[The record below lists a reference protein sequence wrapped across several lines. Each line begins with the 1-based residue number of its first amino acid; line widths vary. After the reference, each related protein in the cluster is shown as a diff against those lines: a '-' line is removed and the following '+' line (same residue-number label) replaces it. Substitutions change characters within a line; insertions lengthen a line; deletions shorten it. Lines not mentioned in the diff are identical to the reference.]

1 MQDDHDESRRA
12 GMRTPS
18 PSRVLIVA
26 HQTADGPELVEAV
39 ARRAAD
45 GACTFTL
52 LVPARSPA
60 LHSVTGPPGDGISEA
75 EARLEVAIPL
85 LSEAAGGAI
94 IGVVG
99 ASEPLGAV
107 QDALN
112 VLGFDEVMISM
123 LPVRESRWFRVELPR
138 KVRALGVSVT
148 EVIARASRV
157 DHTAA

>member
-1 MQDDHDESRRA
+1 
-12 GMRTPS
+12 MRTPS

-26 HQTADGPELVEAV
+26 HQTVDSAELAGAV
-39 ARRAAD
+39 ARRAEE

-52 LVPARSPA
+52 LVPALA
-60 LHSVTGPPGDGISEA
+60 AGLHSVGDPTAHGISEA
-75 EARLEVAIPL
+75 EERLDLAIPI
-85 LSEAAGGAI
+85 LSEAAGEAI
-94 IGVVG
+94 IGVIG
-99 ASEPLGAV
+99 THEPLAAV

-138 KVRALGVSVT
+138 KVRALGVPVT
-148 EVIARASRV
+148 EVITSAREV